1 MKSLWATPIFHLFE
15 SLTLDKGA
23 STFVR
28 LFRSRHVADLQLI
41 FWSSCLLMLAGS
53 VFVSVWHTW
62 VDSTGVVGSATL
74 ISAIVGVGC
83 GVLAWTYQTG
93 SVRLGVVDLFSCEIT
108 TICRV
113 LAVVNMAPHLV
124 QMYRTPPPVLIKFN
138 SQEQYSPVFD
148 NNSKDLEV
156 LEARVVERVTEFYT
170 YLKAM
175 RDYFRILDAIE
186 QPRDNIDR
194 WHLGVRNV
202 IYMLFLMLESA
213 RATVDRLIEYEPE
226 RAENTI
232 MILLSELVAFGLLLE
247 DFEARGKENK
257 DHDARLER
265 LRLRKGDYPPI
276 VSSIYTRT
284 LASGESEGPER
295 ERWQRAVALIGELN
309 QRYHEVFG
317 EWIDPV
323 AASAAS
329 RAMAQSNEA

>member
-1 MKSLWATPIFHLFE
+1 
-15 SLTLDKGA
+15 
-23 STFVR
+23 
-28 LFRSRHVADLQLI
+28 
-41 FWSSCLLMLAGS
+41 
-53 VFVSVWHTW
+53 
-62 VDSTGVVGSATL
+62 
-74 ISAIVGVGC
+74 
-83 GVLAWTYQTG
+83 
-93 SVRLGVVDLFSCEIT
+93 
-108 TICRV
+108 
-113 LAVVNMAPHLV
+113 MAPHLV

-309 QRYHEVFG
+309 QRYHELFG
-317 EWIDPV
+317 EWIDP
-323 AASAAS
+323 AAAHAG
-329 RAMAQSNEA
+329 